1 MNVLRNRKGFTL
13 IELLVAMVLSVILM
27 AAIYSTYYSQQKSY
41 LVQEQVSAMQQ
52 NLRAAM
58 FYMER
63 EIRIAGC
70 DPSRKLDAGITT
82 ASVNSLRFTADTD
95 EEGALTGITYSLYT
109 GADGIHKL
117 GRDTGGGNVP
127 VADYMEVLNFVYLDK
142 DGTMLDDGG
151 GNVTVPANIAK
162 IRSIQVTVIARAGRE
177 DHTYTD
183 TNDYYNQHDL
193 VNPIL
198 AAPNDHYRRMLLSTN
213 IKCRNLGL

>member
-70 DPSRKLDAGITT
+70 DPTKKLDLGIIT
-82 ASVNSLRFTADTD
+82 ANVNSLSFSEDADGNEAPT
-95 EEGALTGITYSLYT
+95 TITYSLYT
-109 GADGIHKL
+109 GADGIQKL
-117 GRDTGGGNVP
+117 GRDTGGGDVA
-127 VADYMEVLNFVYLDK
+127 VADYIDVLNFVYLDK

-151 GNVTVPANIAK
+151 GSVTVPANIAK

-183 TNDYYNQHDL
+183 TNNYFNQHDL

-198 AAPNDHYRRMLLSTN
+198 AGPNDHYRRMLLSTN
-213 IKCRNLGL
+213 IKCRNLWL

>member
-1 MNVLRNRKGFTL
+1 MNVLRNREGFTL
-13 IELLVAMVLSVILM
+13 LELLIAVVLSVILM

-41 LVQEQVSAMQQ
+41 LVQEQVAAMQQ

-70 DPSRKLDAGITT
+70 DPTRKAGADITT

-95 EEGALTGITYSLYT
+95 GDEALTTITYSLYT
-109 GADGIHKL
+109 GADGIQKL
-117 GRDTGGGNVP
+117 GRDTGGGNVA
-127 VADYMEVLNFVYLDK
+127 VADYIEVLNFVYLDQ
-142 DGTMLDDGG
+142 DGAMLDDGG
-151 GNVTVPANIAK
+151 GNVTVADNIAK
-162 IRSIQVTVIARAGRE
+162 IRSIQVTVVARAGRE

-183 TNDYYNQHDL
+183 TSDYYNQHDL